1 MTIHMQKLIKTSD
14 VPAALDRAMSA
25 IAALR
30 AQYTA
35 ERSDA
40 GSNETG
46 DVAYLNAAHDCLL
59 ITRQLQHDML
69 KAASDVI
76 GQPVSSFDIPTI
88 MEMEGVDVEI
98 LSELRE
104 MLAYQS
110 EYTGSDYRPSNTDH
124 LRVAGGRLV

>member
-69 KAASDVI
+69 KAA
-76 GQPVSSFDIPTI
+76 
-88 MEMEGVDVEI
+88 
-98 LSELRE
+98 
-104 MLAYQS
+104 
-110 EYTGSDYRPSNTDH
+110 
-124 LRVAGGRLV
+124 